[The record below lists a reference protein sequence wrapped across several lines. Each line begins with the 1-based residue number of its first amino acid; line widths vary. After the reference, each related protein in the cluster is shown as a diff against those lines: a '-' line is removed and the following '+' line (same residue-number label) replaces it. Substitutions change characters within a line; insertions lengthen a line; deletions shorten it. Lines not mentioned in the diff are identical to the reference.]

1 MSTVKVAT
9 VSAPPPAVTAKK
21 TADPVINT
29 TAAPKNKVVVSV
41 PSAIGTPIKTQ
52 PSSTA
57 TGTPSHTTP
66 PVNTTQTAPKPKTN
80 VTNSATAVGTNGH
93 SSYL

>member
-9 VSAPPPAVTAKK
+9 IPVPTPAAPAKK
-21 TADPVINT
+21 TADPVITT
-29 TAAPKNKVVVSV
+29 TAATKNKVVVNV
-41 PSAIGTPIKTQ
+41 PSATGTPIKTQ

-57 TGTPSHTTP
+57 TGTPSYTTT
-66 PVNTTQTAPKPKTN
+66 PVNTTQTAPKPKTT

-93 SSYL
+93 ASYL